1 MPARGGVAAGKDIE
15 AAQSADHES
24 NPAPHNVTIL
34 IEGLVLYFPCVSA
47 GHLVQMRTS
56 VQLTRFCV
64 VGVANTAVYTATFAT
79 LIAILGLSQLFS
91 NALAYLVASSFSF
104 VMNSIWSFEV
114 KLHPRRY
121 ARFQLVGLIGLAV
134 SATLGHL
141 GDRYSW
147 PYALTVLA
155 TVLVLP
161 LISFLAHRNFTY
173 SAASALSLAS
183 GAEKVIAS
191 PRPSLA
197 GCARLLF
204 PRQVRR
210 SKHRSSA

>member
-1 MPARGGVAAGKDIE
+1 MSLSLSKALHYTSR
-15 AAQSADHES
+15 
-24 NPAPHNVTIL
+24 
-34 IEGLVLYFPCVSA
+34 CVSA
-47 GHLVQMRTS
+47 RHIVHMKTS

-64 VGVANTAVYTATFAT
+64 VGVANTAAYTATFAT
-79 LIAILGLSQLFS
+79 LIAILGLTQLFS

-104 VMNSIWSFEV
+104 VMNSIWSFEM

-161 LISFLAHRNFTY
+161 LISFLAHRNYTF

-183 GAEKVIAS
+183 GADKVIAS
-191 PRPSLA
+191 PRPSPLA

-204 PRQVRR
+204 PRQMRR
-210 SKHRSSA
+210 SKRRSSA